1 MLLLSFFL
9 HQGGLTSARLIVAP
23 ALRYWLVQAQCS
35 FTSAA
40 MEYRYVTFTSAAVEY
55 RYVTFTSAAME
66 YQYVLCDCLVG
77 RSNTTECQLFAIT
90 TQPEAIIQHA
100 NLN

>member
-1 MLLLSFFL
+1 VLLLSFFL

>member
-1 MLLLSFFL
+1 
-9 HQGGLTSARLIVAP
+9 
-23 ALRYWLVQAQCS
+23 
-35 FTSAA
+35 

-55 RYVTFTSAAME
+55 RYVTFTSAATE

>member
-40 MEYRYVTFTSAAVEY
+40 MEYRYVTFTSAA
-55 RYVTFTSAAME
+55 ME